1 VIGSGEASG
10 AEMRDVGL
18 ETRVVSAA
26 MLKNSYLQ
34 SSRKCEE
41 TEKWNY
47 GCEVNKCRARVG
59 LNSDSSEVNDSTFR

>member
-1 VIGSGEASG
+1 MSASGSAEIAVIESGEEASG

-34 SSRKCEE
+34 ISRK
-41 TEKWNY
+41 
-47 GCEVNKCRARVG
+47 
-59 LNSDSSEVNDSTFR
+59 